1 MRLVQLPGD
10 MENEGR
16 VEYCSGGRWGQL
28 CSDFWDSNDAE
39 VVCQQL
45 GYNVEGK
52 SNKLAMSYNRQERSE
67 VSGQRKNLRIQP
79 GFEPR
84 TF

>member
-10 MENEGR
+10 VKNEGR
-16 VEYCSGGRWGQL
+16 VEYCSGDRWGQL

-52 SNKLAMSYNRQERSE
+52 SNKLAMSY
-67 VSGQRKNLRIQP
+67 
-79 GFEPR
+79 
-84 TF
+84 

>member
-1 MRLVQLPGD
+1 VRLIQLAED

-28 CSDFWDSNDAE
+28 CSDFWDSTDAE
-39 VVCQQL
+39 VVCRQL

-52 SNKLAMSYNRQERSE
+52 SNEFIEAAACYVL
-67 VSGQRKNLRIQP
+67 
-79 GFEPR
+79 
-84 TF
+84 